1 MILCLISNTL
11 AFLIRQPN
19 REDIINIVYR
29 MYEKD
34 GITKKEVMTV
44 VDTFPNQGS
53 AIFCVDVD
61 LVFKKNMAV
70 SFFNLCLFI

>member
-1 MILCLISNTL
+1 
-11 AFLIRQPN
+11 
-19 REDIINIVYR
+19 